1 MNKKEI
7 TLCVLKPD
15 ANERGIVEQIIN
27 DIREQGF
34 EIKNFVKRRLTV
46 EDVKV
51 LYYESM
57 DKPYF
62 IDLLSYMTSGICVY
76 FLVKSNN
83 AIKRINDYVGATNPL
98 ESSMG
103 TLRQKYGINILK
115 NTIHSSNA
123 NRVQKEINQLYK
135 FEYNDSL
142 INFPDYFKL
151 KDGTICHTISEQ
163 CYEDGKIIGIPKY
176 FKTRLSERGS
186 RIIEGVNYVRNDSI
200 DESILYSKLFTSINT
215 TRIKRFGEEICL
227 FELNDI
233 EHVYNAFDKAR
244 ELYNYNGNESILND
258 TKMIINIMI
267 NDLGTDL
274 EDIGIEGSILIG
286 GYQENSDIDIIVKG
300 VKSVE
305 KLYKNFK
312 TLKNNRF
319 IKFYDESDLSLI
331 FSRRKKYSSFET
343 LEEMLKQECNR
354 TVGLINGRRF
364 WMQPILGDNFLECQE
379 NRRLYKIKMIS
390 SNITIIDSK
399 NSFLWPSFYT
409 GYNKEYGNVEIEC
422 YDPVYMNQA
431 IKGDQVY
438 IEAPIYIDFDS
449 MKKIIIFASWIREK
463 QIFKKI

>member
-244 ELYNYNGNESILND
+244 
-258 TKMIINIMI
+258 
-267 NDLGTDL
+267 
-274 EDIGIEGSILIG
+274 
-286 GYQENSDIDIIVKG
+286 
-300 VKSVE
+300 
-305 KLYKNFK
+305 
-312 TLKNNRF
+312 
-319 IKFYDESDLSLI
+319 
-331 FSRRKKYSSFET
+331 
-343 LEEMLKQECNR
+343 
-354 TVGLINGRRF
+354 
-364 WMQPILGDNFLECQE
+364 
-379 NRRLYKIKMIS
+379 
-390 SNITIIDSK
+390 
-399 NSFLWPSFYT
+399 
-409 GYNKEYGNVEIEC
+409 
-422 YDPVYMNQA
+422 
-431 IKGDQVY
+431 
-438 IEAPIYIDFDS
+438 
-449 MKKIIIFASWIREK
+449 
-463 QIFKKI
+463 